1 MLFQHLTDR
10 FMYSF
15 SGSTK
20 SYVIK
25 SSMHVNDLKISY
37 YSTGNKL
44 KYL

>member
-1 MLFQHLTDR
+1 MLFQHVTDR

-25 SSMHVNDLKISY
+25 KSMHVNDIDISF
-37 YSTGNKL
+37 YSIGNKL